1 MATKK
6 LTIEL
11 TPTQARNLVW
21 ALNIFEA
28 SYEGGGCG
36 LDDIDA
42 RAMRAVRSL
51 EPAYFAANDYAE
63 AHGK

>member
-1 MATKK
+1 MAKK

-36 LDDIDA
+36 IDDIDR
-42 RAMRAVRSL
+42 RALRAVKSL
-51 EPAYFAANDYAE
+51 EPAYFAADDYAV
-63 AHGK
+63 ANGK